1 MGQKSSRLV
10 QPFLNSAKAGAAT
23 NKPKKRVS
31 GKKYRAAP
39 LVWIDVESTG
49 LVPEKDI
56 ILEIA
61 MVVTD
66 GDLNQLGPSQ
76 SLVISHPPS
85 ELSKLNAWSKK
96 WHSKSG
102 LLDDVAKST
111 LSLREAES
119 RLLEQVTRHCKRPNT
134 AILAGN
140 NVGFDRMFISR
151 HMPVLA
157 GYLHFRNIDVSS
169 VNELAKRWDPDA
181 LEGLKKRF
189 SHRAIDDINE
199 SIRELRHYRE
209 AIFDKTSGAIEKD
222 L

>member
-1 MGQKSSRLV
+1 
-10 QPFLNSAKAGAAT
+10 
-23 NKPKKRVS
+23 
-31 GKKYRAAP
+31 P
-39 LVWIDVESTG
+39 LVWIDVETTG
-49 LVPEKDI
+49 LVPDKDI

-76 SLVISHPPS
+76 SLVISHPSS
-85 ELSKLNAWSKK
+85 ELANKLNAWSKK

-111 LSLREAES
+111 LTLREAEDK
-119 RLLEQVTRHCKRPNT
+119 LLKQVTQYCKRPNA

-140 NVGFDRMFISR
+140 NVGFDRIFISR
-151 HMPVLA
+151 HMPVLT

-169 VNELAKRWDPDA
+169 VNELAKRWSPDT
-181 LEGLKKRF
+181 LLGLKKKF

-199 SIRELRHYRE
+199 SIRELKYYRE
-209 AIFDKTSGAIEKD
+209 TIFDKSHK
-222 L
+222 

>member
-1 MGQKSSRLV
+1 VRKVEKTVNRARKGD
-10 QPFLNSAKAGAAT
+10 PW
-23 NKPKKRVS
+23 
-31 GKKYRAAP
+31 KKYNTVP
-39 LVWIDVESTG
+39 LVWIDVETTG

-66 GDLNQLGPSQ
+66 GDLNQLGSSQ
-76 SLVISHPPS
+76 SLVISHRPS
-85 ELSKLNAWSKK
+85 ELAKLNEWSKK

-111 LSLREAES
+111 LTLREAEE
-119 RLLEQVTRHCKRPNT
+119 RLLEQVTQYCKRPNR

-169 VNELAKRWDPDA
+169 INELAKRWRPDE
-181 LEGLKKRF
+181 LKGLRKKF

-199 SIRELRHYRE
+199 SIRELKYYKETMFDRPEGQE
-209 AIFDKTSGAIEKD
+209 AE
-222 L
+222 